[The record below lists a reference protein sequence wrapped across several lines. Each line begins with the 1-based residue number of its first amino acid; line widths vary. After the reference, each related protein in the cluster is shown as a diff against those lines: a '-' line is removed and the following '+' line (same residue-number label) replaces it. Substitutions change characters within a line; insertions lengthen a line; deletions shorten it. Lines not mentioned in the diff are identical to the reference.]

1 MKGVQEKYPTWKVS
15 QEAYI
20 KEYHAV
26 SYKIAVQQATVDL
39 AAVKQWSAE
48 HPKSLNVAKL
58 LAEAE
63 QAVNTNAELSV
74 VKSKTAL
81 AVAEYQNALR
91 NKPAAMPRRSEK
103 AHRPNSAQMPIR
115 KSEKTR
121 HFGRNHGKRVI
132 GIIPPM
138 PRKIGK
144 RWIGEE
150 KHVAYLYTSGSRYIN
165 EPLFAKYYGTK
176 YSDIDG
182 SARNSWRDINTLTSM
197 IDKAKPLTRDVWMQ
211 HGEDMSAFIGKFG
224 VDLRGL
230 TSSQLKGL
238 IGKVGTN
245 APFTSCGI
253 TKGAGFSHEQ
263 VILNIYCPKGTKGIY
278 TEPYSHYGDGG
289 YEEAGFKWDGKSRL
303 AAGYKPGG
311 EMEFILQRGT
321 KFRITKIEKKGN
333 KYYID
338 VDLIRTTCQ
347 TSRYHIAK
355 REGLPP
361 SRLFHVILLEQ
372 LLKPSAPPP
381 KCV

>member
-1 MKGVQEKYPTWKVS
+1 
-15 QEAYI
+15 
-20 KEYHAV
+20 
-26 SYKIAVQQATVDL
+26 
-39 AAVKQWSAE
+39 
-48 HPKSLNVAKL
+48 
-58 LAEAE
+58 
-63 QAVNTNAELSV
+63 
-74 VKSKTAL
+74 
-81 AVAEYQNALR
+81 
-91 NKPAAMPRRSEK
+91 
-103 AHRPNSAQMPIR
+103 
-115 KSEKTR
+115 
-121 HFGRNHGKRVI
+121 
-132 GIIPPM
+132 
-138 PRKIGK
+138 
-144 RWIGEE
+144 
-150 KHVAYLYTSGSRYIN
+150 
-165 EPLFAKYYGTK
+165 
-176 YSDIDG
+176 
-182 SARNSWRDINTLTSM
+182 M

-253 TKGAGFSHEQ
+253 TKGAGFSYEQ

-338 VDLIRTTCQ
+338 VDLIEQ
-347 TSRYHIAK
+347 PAK
-355 REGLPP
+355 LPDT
-361 SRLFHVILLEQ
+361 I
-372 LLKPSAPPP
+372 
-381 KCV
+381 